1 MCELF
6 GYSGARPLD
15 VSPYLRM
22 LASHSPDHP
31 HGWGI
36 AAIYGKYVNL
46 EKEPKPAWVSD
57 YLRNRLEYPLEVPAV
72 IAHIRLATR
81 GSMSHPN
88 CHPFVMQDAANRTWT
103 LAHNGT
109 IFESDILDAY
119 RDIQIGGTD
128 SERILCHII
137 HKSDALPVYAS
148 NPAFCNTR
156 FEMVDNI
163 IQEIAQHNKLNLLIH
178 DGEYLYVHTNMANT
192 LYRKSVAEGTLFATV
207 PLDEGGWE
215 PVPMMQL
222 LVYADGRLIFEGT
235 KHSFEYHK
243 PDDPDGIQ
251 NWVGL

>member
-6 GYSGARPLD
+6 GYSGERSLD
-15 VSPYLRM
+15 VSPYLRT

-57 YLRNRLEYPLEVPAV
+57 YLRSRLEDPLEVSTV
-72 IAHIRLATR
+72 IAHIRKATR
-81 GSMSHPN
+81 GSMIHSN
-88 CHPFVMQDAANRTWT
+88 CHPFVQQDAANRTWT

-109 IFESDILDAY
+109 IFESDILEAY
-119 RDIQIGGTD
+119 RNEQIGSTD

-137 HKSDALPVYAS
+137 RKSNDLPIFAS

-156 FEMVDNI
+156 FEMVDRVI
-163 IQEIAQHNKLNLLIH
+163 LEIAEHNKLNLLIH

-192 LYRKSVAEGTLFATV
+192 LYQKSVPGGTLFATV

-222 LVYADGRLIFEGT
+222 LVYANGKCIFEGT
-235 KHSFEYHK
+235 KHGYEYRN
-243 PDDPDGIQ
+243 PDAPDMYQ
-251 NWVGL
+251 NWAAL